1 MANNLID
8 KSVKTSVEVSIRLIL
23 MFIIIAW
30 CLLLLLPFIEPVLW
44 GVIIAVSVSPLYL
57 KINKKLRDKPK
68 LTAAIIVLAFFAV
81 LIIPSFLLVSSIT
94 DSVGELMDLMENSEL
109 KIPPPDASVEDWPL
123 IGGKVFS
130 IWSSFSVNIEDALNN
145 YEGEIAQAGKSV
157 LSSIIGLTGTI
168 GIFLLSILISGV
180 LLATN
185 GTNALMQKFFVR
197 LLGDKGT
204 SFSKLSENTIKGVT
218 KGEIGV
224 AFIQA
229 TLLGILFALAGVPY
243 AGIWA
248 VLCLILGVM
257 QLPPTLVSIPV
268 VFYIFSVTDGGMAT
282 LWAILIVLAGFSDNI
297 LKPILM
303 GKGASVPMLVI
314 FLGSLGGF
322 IATGFLG
329 LFTGAIVLSIGY
341 DLFMGWVN
349 ADELNVTSSEKLEA

>member
-1 MANNLID
+1 MENNSID

-157 LSSIIGLTGTI
+157 LSSII
-168 GIFLLSILISGV
+168 LISGV
-180 LLATN
+180 LLATK

-218 KGEIGV
+218 KGVIGV

-349 ADELNVTSSEKLEA
+349 ADELNGTSSEKLEAR